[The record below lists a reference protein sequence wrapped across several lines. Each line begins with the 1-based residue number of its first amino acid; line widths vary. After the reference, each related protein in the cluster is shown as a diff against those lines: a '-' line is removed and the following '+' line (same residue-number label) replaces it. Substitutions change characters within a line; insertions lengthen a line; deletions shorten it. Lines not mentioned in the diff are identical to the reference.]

1 MQPFTS
7 KAWSTCGRMRAP
19 VEPVASTQIVT
30 CTYRDIRIT
39 MAKNYLSLRRA
50 AARLGIHHATLS
62 RAVKRGEIAPEFV
75 TPGGVMRFA
84 ESDVERFQR
93 QRLNYK
99 NRNSDDAPPN
109 NLKDA
114 GAFGPEGLSRVDELL
129 HSIPDTA
136 RDLVGAQY
144 AALAVMSDSGELVG
158 FITSG
163 LTEEQRDAIGSPP
176 KGKGMLGLIQELS
189 VAVRSADLTKHPSSS
204 GFPPNHPPMASFLGV
219 PVMLNGENIGN
230 LYLTNKIDADEF
242 SDRDQEIVE
251 TFARYAA
258 TAIEN
263 ATLYVREASL
273 RQEAEEGRARVRAMI
288 QSSAAGVIVA
298 DAADGSV
305 ILANDEASRILGLAL
320 APGTARRQY

>member
-1 MQPFTS
+1 M
-7 KAWSTCGRMRAP
+7 
-19 VEPVASTQIVT
+19 V
-30 CTYRDIRIT
+30 
-39 MAKNYLSLRRA
+39 KNYLSLRRA

-144 AALAVMSDSGELVG
+144 AALAVMSNSGELVG

-189 VAVRSADLTKHPSSS
+189 VSVRSADLTKHPGSS

-230 LYLTNKIDADEF
+230 LYLTNKIDA
-242 SDRDQEIVE
+242 RLL
-251 TFARYAA
+251 AA
-258 TAIEN
+258 LEKKERRS
-263 ATLYVREASL
+263 V
-273 RQEAEEGRARVRAMI
+273 AEKKVTGVRALVGYGFLGI
-288 QSSAAGVIVA
+288 SALFLVA
-298 DAADGSV
+298 EFFHLVPHEKSLTHW
-305 ILANDEASRILGLAL
+305 ILQGAPLLIGLAL
-320 APGTARRQY
+320 VAPDALMQVGSLIAKVRGLRLTIKEGDK